1 MKNLYSKEEMKELMT
16 NYYSTKDIKDILKE
30 VKKYLKQKK
39 SNDEICELIGGTSCD
54 TFIFADNEEITHI
67 TMGKTRYVGNFLKK
81 NLKPDNY
88 DIKKI
93 KQDIIEESI
102 TITIDYAEKEIKA
115 DTSIIVEYKD
125 GYIENGYYKIANID
139 F

>member
-1 MKNLYSKEEMKELMT
+1 MT
-16 NYYSTKDIKDILKE
+16 NYYDTKDVKDILKE

-54 TFIFADNEEITHI
+54 SFIFFENEEITHI
-67 TMGKTRYVGNFLKK
+67 TISKTRYVGKFLKK
-81 NLKPDNY
+81 NMKPDFC

-102 TITIDYAEKEIKA
+102 TITIDYEEKEIKA
-115 DTSIIVEYKD
+115 DTSIVIEYKD
-125 GYIENGYYKIANID
+125 GYIENSYYKIAHIN